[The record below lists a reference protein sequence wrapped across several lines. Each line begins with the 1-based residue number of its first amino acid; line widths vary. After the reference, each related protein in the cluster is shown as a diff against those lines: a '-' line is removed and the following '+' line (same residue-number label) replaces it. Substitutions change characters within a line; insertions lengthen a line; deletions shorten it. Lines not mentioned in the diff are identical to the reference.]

1 MPATLASMGRRVRK
15 PHQPQ
20 QARSRFL
27 ADAVLEAAERVVR
40 EVGWS
45 KAKVSRIAKVAG
57 VSVGSLYRYFPGRDV
72 LLRAII
78 DRTLRSDHAVFLS
91 AIEAAQGETL
101 EDSLEAFANT
111 LLSDDRLTHPALL
124 RELIDLV
131 DAAGRL
137 EAVQETFDD
146 MIRQFAERLAVQH
159 PELGPLA
166 LVERRCHIAF
176 WGSRAAFVARVRVE
190 DPFDLAAFRADA
202 LHMTAAMLRKDAAA
216 ATR

>member
-1 MPATLASMGRRVRK
+1 MARRVRK
-15 PHQPQ
+15 AHRPQ

-78 DRTLRSDHAVFLS
+78 DRTLESDHAVFLS
-91 AIEAAQGETL
+91 SIEAAKGDTLEETL
-101 EDSLEAFANT
+101 DAFANT
-111 LLSDDRLTHPALL
+111 LLADERLTHPALL
-124 RELIDLV
+124 RQLVDLL

-137 EAVQETFDD
+137 ETVQNTFDD
-146 MIRQFAERLAVQH
+146 MIRHFAEHIAAQH
-159 PELGPLA
+159 PELGPIE
-166 LVERRCHIAF
+166 LVHRRSHIAF
-176 WGSRAAFVARVRVE
+176 WGARAAFVARVRVE

-202 LHMTAAMLRKDAAA
+202 MYLTAAMLRRDEAAA
-216 ATR
+216 SR